1 MVKLTRNQW
10 QNEETRDSRGAK
22 RNWQNIFVS
31 PLFVSK
37 LNCHWLSD
45 ENFFSLKPKPFV
57 TDVTPFPVLYIV
69 TLVRY
74 YIWFPVQYIFYNT
87 VIAQKDLSESVTEL
101 FIVFRRFRWRSLE
114 KFEHR
119 IFQRLPKVCSPKML
133 ERPKFRTV
141 PILVK
146 RGKNSFFQRQ
156 SFCWSLLITVI
167 PV

>member
-1 MVKLTRNQW
+1 MLSRWSSWQEISGKMKKLMIV
-10 QNEETRDSRGAK
+10 EELRGTDK
-22 RNWQNIFVS
+22 KF
-31 PLFVSK
+31 LFLFSLF

-101 FIVFRRFRWRSLE
+101 FIVFRRLTKIARKIRAPNFSKITRSLVSE
-114 KFEHR
+114 NARKT
-119 IFQRLPKVCSPKML
+119 K
-133 ERPKFRTV
+133 
-141 PILVK
+141 
-146 RGKNSFFQRQ
+146 
-156 SFCWSLLITVI
+156 I
-167 PV
+167 PYGPYLS